1 MKAEMPEPTH
11 VVSKGMRSPE
21 KVMRLSR
28 MGSSFQTRL
37 SFMRS
42 LTRRISK
49 EKWKFEKLRF
59 EVDEKGY
66 GTSVYVVHTP
76 ERTYSL
82 ITFTNEVA
90 PEQRTDR
97 VVAEVW
103 DATFNLFD
111 GIPTEADIKR
121 LSANTPKQEAGR
133 FSPSELVLARANKS
147 LRLFEH
153 VASRLSEGKQPDIEL
168 LASVGYLMR
177 TTAVYG
183 SGKFGCAD
191 REKISN
197 RSETRGSFQVE
208 LLTVYLFR
216 WFTIELVEYVA
227 RQRGGRKA
235 VSLNPEI
242 SKFLGIGN
250 ATGLG
255 MAPFLIK
262 HPVLI
267 HKWVLARETALSR
280 VVALESHT
288 PESLSLFRK
297 FMFQATQHIAEWNVE
312 DEQQTSRIIKTRED
326 LKQLSNWF
334 ANEENIKQ
342 PLIWE
347 RILRFA
353 EANFSL
359 EGQEL
364 TVSLLLESHGKL
376 VDELADDMQTST
388 GIELEP
394 SMSLNQLGELL
405 QKSFNWALEIDFDD
419 PEKQRRFWY
428 YSEEK
433 LEPRFGDRY
442 ADPGAEQEMPLAVG
456 RDVFLLNKKIK
467 SVTDDISVGTFVQNH
482 PEFRNIVRRV
492 QTVVRFPYAEIRD
505 NIVDAEMRPIDL
517 LRFKLAFF
525 GASKFDPKSDLW
537 TRITLFQGAPLP
549 DQFVGNDSDEWAF
562 PFCPD
567 IVAA

>member
-1 MKAEMPEPTH
+1 
-11 VVSKGMRSPE
+11 
-21 KVMRLSR
+21 
-28 MGSSFQTRL
+28 
-37 SFMRS
+37 
-42 LTRRISK
+42 
-49 EKWKFEKLRF
+49 
-59 EVDEKGY
+59 
-66 GTSVYVVHTP
+66 
-76 ERTYSL
+76 
-82 ITFTNEVA
+82 
-90 PEQRTDR
+90 
-97 VVAEVW
+97 
-103 DATFNLFD
+103 
-111 GIPTEADIKR
+111 
-121 LSANTPKQEAGR
+121 
-133 FSPSELVLARANKS
+133 
-147 LRLFEH
+147 
-153 VASRLSEGKQPDIEL
+153 
-168 LASVGYLMR
+168 
-177 TTAVYG
+177 
-183 SGKFGCAD
+183 
-191 REKISN
+191 
-197 RSETRGSFQVE
+197 
-208 LLTVYLFR
+208 
-216 WFTIELVEYVA
+216 
-227 RQRGGRKA
+227 
-235 VSLNPEI
+235 
-242 SKFLGIGN
+242 
-250 ATGLG
+250 

-280 VVALESHT
+280 VVSLESHT
-288 PESLSLFRK
+288 PKSLSLFRK
-297 FMFQATQHIAEWNVE
+297 FMLQATQHIAEWNVE
-312 DEQQTSRIIKTRED
+312 DERQTSRIIKTRED

-376 VDELADDMQTST
+376 VDELAEDMQTST
-388 GIELEP
+388 GIELDP

-405 QKSFNWALEIDFDD
+405 QKSFNWALDIDFDD

-525 GASKFDPKSDLW
+525 GASKFDPKSELW

-567 IVAA
+567 TVAA

>member
-1 MKAEMPEPTH
+1 MEDEKSETTH
-11 VVSKGMRSPE
+11 IVTKGMRSPE

-49 EKWKFEKLRF
+49 EKWRFEKLRF

-133 FSPSELVLARANKS
+133 FGPSELVLARANKS

-197 RSETRGSFQVE
+197 RSEMRGSFQVE
-208 LLTVYLFR
+208 LITVYLFR

-227 RQRGGRKA
+227 KQRGGRKA

-288 PESLSLFRK
+288 PESLSLFSK

-334 ANEENIKQ
+334 ANEENINQ

-394 SMSLNQLGELL
+394 SMSLNQLRELL

-433 LEPRFGDRY
+433 LEPRFGDRF

-456 RDVFLLNKKIK
+456 RDIFLLNKKIK
-467 SVTDDISVGTFVQNH
+467 SVIDDISVGTFVQNH

-525 GASKFDPKSDLW
+525 GASKFDPKSELW